1 MQVDQYRLKDQNKIR
16 CLHPHVRSIEHNN
29 HRPSPVCK
37 GLWVMLHRLE
47 AEMQVS
53 SFELAMESVPDEGG
67 PRSRVARPG
76 SKTPLTRSRMTNLR
90 LSGCRM

>member
-1 MQVDQYRLKDQNKIR
+1 
-16 CLHPHVRSIEHNN
+16 
-29 HRPSPVCK
+29 
-37 GLWVMLHRLE
+37 MLHRLE